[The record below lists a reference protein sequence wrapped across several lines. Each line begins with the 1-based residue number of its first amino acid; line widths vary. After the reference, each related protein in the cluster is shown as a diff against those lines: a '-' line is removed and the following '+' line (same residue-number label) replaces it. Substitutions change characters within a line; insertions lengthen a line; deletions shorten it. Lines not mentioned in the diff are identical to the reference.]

1 MITPIRNSCGGATIL
16 TMILV
21 SQSLLYIGLLVVL
34 VTFIW
39 AIVGVHLFWA
49 IEPNQSLNETF
60 NFSNALR
67 AMGLLLVLATG
78 ENFVG
83 TCVFCGNLIRTATST
98 HDFGCVASLAMQLT
112 MLYKSGIIV
121 FDFAQLCR
129 VTACSLSP
137 TEVKWDGTPICTE
150 SEGNCGRSQLIVQL
164 YFVMY
169 SLIIT
174 FTTVSYLRL
183 AATSLMNL

>member
-1 MITPIRNSCGGATIL
+1 MDSRLAVEMRLGTSHACKKRTSGKAEFCLFLPA
-16 TMILV
+16 
-21 SQSLLYIGLLVVL
+21 QS
-34 VTFIW
+34 
-39 AIVGVHLFWA
+39 A
-49 IEPNQSLNETF
+49 
-60 NFSNALR
+60 
-67 AMGLLLVLATG
+67 
-78 ENFVG
+78 
-83 TCVFCGNLIRTATST
+83 TATST
-98 HDFGCVASLAMQLT
+98 RDFGCVASLAMRLT